1 MDLQAIYALFLSIIA
16 GMATLVGAIIVIF
29 TQTENKKFIS
39 VEGHTCKRGAVYA
52 ETECTA
58 PTRVVTS
65 TVCVEG
71 GGVVP
76 VKTNGA
82 IPKELMFECVKLIN
96 ASCVSADAPIGT
108 VVIADLLGTGI
119 DVITTRNAKV

>member
-1 MDLQAIYALFLSIIA
+1 MIRELTCIICPK
-16 GMATLVGAIIVIF
+16 GCQLKV
-29 TQTENKKFIS
+29 ELDDNKKVLS
-39 VEGHTCKRGAVYA
+39 VEGHTCKRGEVYA
-52 ETECTA
+52 TTECTA

-65 TVCVEG
+65 TAPIAG

-96 ASCVSADAPIGT
+96 TVRVSPDAPIGT
-108 VVIADLLGTGI
+108 VIIPDVLGTGI
-119 DVITTRNAKV
+119 DVITTRNAKA